1 MTVAPLVNA
10 FPSAGE
16 LAAALTGLGIAFHRK
31 GEDLA
36 LKDPA
41 RRLTPGIVEAVR
53 QHKQRLLALADAD
66 AAPVIPKRGGVEAAI
81 LALVTEAA
89 PVSHTQ
95 IRRNLTERG
104 LSNSAVVAA
113 IGELQTRQRLIEH
126 DLKAGYILAGAA
138 ESGEEC
144 NS

>member
-1 MTVAPLVNA
+1 MNAAFSVDAAPVNA
-10 FPSAGE
+10 FSSAGA
-16 LAAALTGLGIAFHRK
+16 LAATLTGLGIGFYRK

-53 QHKQRLLALADAD
+53 HHKQRLLALADAE
-66 AAPVIPKRGGVEAAI
+66 AAPAPIIPKRGYVEAAI

-95 IRRNLTERG
+95 IRRTLTERG
-104 LSNSAVVAA
+104 FSDSAVVAA
-113 IGELQTRQRLIEH
+113 ISELQTRQGLIEH
-126 DLKAGYILAGAA
+126 DLKLGYVLT
-138 ESGEEC
+138 E
-144 NS
+144 NN